1 MKTLFFLT
9 LLAAHTIS
17 AQGIAYKNISSCN
30 SVPEEIFQSS
40 KESVLNLKVL
50 PQGLY
55 LARSVIQSVEK
66 PEGDKYFS
74 YQSLASPEN
83 TKNYFCYQ
91 GVPDSKVKIQA
102 FVPTMIDMTQD
113 HQWGNAFWSFALSA
127 DKKAGAV
134 EASRSLVPALDYK
147 TKLQEQGYT
156 VTERQKSHNEF
167 EIRLQRNVANWK
179 ETIILLYD
187 QF

>member
-1 MKTLFFLT
+1 MKTFLILT
-9 LLAAHTIS
+9 LLVAPTVFS
-17 AQGIAYKNISSCN
+17 QGLAYKNISSC
-30 SVPEEIFQSS
+30 SSMPEELFRSS
-40 KESVLNLKVL
+40 EDSVLNLRAL
-50 PQGLY
+50 PKGLY

-66 PEGDKYFS
+66 PEGEKYFS
-74 YQSLASPEN
+74 YQRLSKGEKS
-83 TKNYFCYQ
+83 KNYFCYQ
-91 GVPDSKVKIQA
+91 GAPESKVKVQA
-102 FVPTMIDMTQD
+102 FVPTMIDMTQNKK
-113 HQWGNAFWSFALSA
+113 WGHSFWSFALSA

-147 TKLQEQGYT
+147 IKLQEQGYT
-156 VTERQKSHNEF
+156 VIERQRSHNEF